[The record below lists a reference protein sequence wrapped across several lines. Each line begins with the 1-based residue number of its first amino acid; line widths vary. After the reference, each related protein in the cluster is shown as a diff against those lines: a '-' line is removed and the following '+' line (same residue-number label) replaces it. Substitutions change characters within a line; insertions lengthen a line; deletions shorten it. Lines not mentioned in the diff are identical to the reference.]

1 MPCPYRYVSQ
11 RALEAASIRRDI
23 RRCVGEPVTC
33 AGIPAYIQGA
43 SSLPLPEGRKRM
55 IAVPSRQP
63 EGRPPPRSRRRPW
76 TVSIHL
82 AVSALVLTTILLTAA
97 ASSLLWWRTAEAT
110 SRQLAS
116 TINEQ
121 IVAAVRKE
129 VSAIVGEAAAAHTA
143 IRTLFLQNVLDTREA
158 DKREF
163 VFLSQLQ
170 SHATISW
177 VAFGWPD
184 GSFFAAHKLGD
195 GHLEMMEI
203 SLTDHPGQRRID
215 EYAVIPGDIEFEQ
228 RQFVLTDF
236 RIVDQAWFKTGM
248 GAKGPQ
254 WFKVLDHPIGQ
265 RPSIAFAGPIDVYQ
279 ERQGVLAIIIEY
291 TRFAH
296 FLAQLEVGRT
306 GTAFI
311 FDGSGELIAA
321 PDKEADELHPARS
334 QEALLPLARMV
345 LAQAGNED
353 RKETWRR
360 RLTSQGEAYEVALSP
375 LPFPGWSLATVIPE
389 AEFLGPVETTLH
401 RLIIGLA
408 AGALLAALLSAM
420 LARSVIAAPLAR
432 VVGEIRHVES
442 FALDRV
448 RRHPSRL
455 AEISSLSGAIAE
467 MAAGLSAFR
476 KFIPADL
483 VRSLLRQ
490 GVEAKPGGSIQELTV
505 MFIDVAG
512 FTGLSER
519 MGDRVVPLLT
529 GYLDLASD
537 IIDANGGTIDK
548 FIGDAVMA
556 FWGAPTPQ
564 QDHAVLCCR
573 AALAIGEALEKS
585 GLADDQGK
593 QLQIRIGIN
602 SGRMLVGNIG
612 SELRL
617 NYTVI
622 GDVVNVASRLEGA
635 NKHCGT
641 QVLIGAE
648 TVSLIRDAFIVR
660 EIDSIAVYGRTEGLA
675 VYELISPTEVSGENR
690 AWIADYEEGLSRYRR
705 RDFSGAIIHFTAV
718 LRGRP
723 HDRPASLL
731 LERCRR
737 LQQTGVNEEW
747 SAVAALN
754 SK

>member
-1 MPCPYRYVSQ
+1 V
-11 RALEAASIRRDI
+11 
-23 RRCVGEPVTC
+23 
-33 AGIPAYIQGA
+33 
-43 SSLPLPEGRKRM
+43 

-63 EGRPPPRSRRRPW
+63 DGGPPPRSAGRPR

-129 VSAIVGEAAAAHTA
+129 VSAIVGEARAAHTA
-143 IRTLFLQNVLDTREA
+143 IRTLFLQNVLNTREA

-195 GHLEMMEI
+195 DHLEMMEI
-203 SLTDHPGQRRID
+203 SPTDHPGQRRID

-228 RQFVLTDF
+228 RQFVPTDF
-236 RIVDQAWFKTGM
+236 RVVDQAWFKTGI
-248 GAKGPQ
+248 GAEGPQ

-291 TRFAH
+291 TRLAH

-311 FDGSGELIAA
+311 FDDSGELIAA
-321 PDKEADELHPARS
+321 PDKEADELHPARG
-334 QEALLPLARMV
+334 QETLLPLARMV
-345 LAQAGNED
+345 LAQAGGED
-353 RKETWRR
+353 RKQAWRR
-360 RLTSQGEAYEVALSP
+360 RLTSRGAAYEVALTP

-389 AEFLGPVETTLH
+389 AEFLGPVETTLR
-401 RLIIGLA
+401 RLILGLA

-420 LARSVIAAPLAR
+420 LVRSVIAAPLAR
-432 VVGEIRHVES
+432 VVGEIRHVEN
-442 FALDRV
+442 FELDRV

-483 VRSLLRQ
+483 VRSLLSQ

-505 MFIDVAG
+505 MFIDIVG

-519 MGDRVVPLLT
+519 MGDRVVPLLS
-529 GYLDLASD
+529 GYLGLASD
-537 IIDANGGTIDK
+537 IIDADGGTIDK

-564 QDHAVLCCR
+564 QDHALRCCR
-573 AALAIGEALEKS
+573 AVLAFRRALESS
-585 GLADDQGK
+585 GLADDQG
-593 QLQIRIGIN
+593 QALQIRIGIN
-602 SGRMLVGNIG
+602 SGPMLVGNIG
-612 SELRL
+612 SEVRL

-622 GDVVNVASRLEGA
+622 GDTVNVASRLEGA
-635 NKHCGT
+635 NKYYGT
-641 QVLIGAE
+641 QILMGGE
-648 TVSLIRDAFIVR
+648 TARLIRNAFMIR

-675 VYELISPTEVSGENR
+675 VYELIGLAEVSGENT
-690 AWIADYEEGLSRYRR
+690 AWIASYQEGLARYRR
-705 RDFSGAIIHFTAV
+705 RDFSGAIIQFEAT
-718 LRGRP
+718 LSGRP

-731 LERCRR
+731 LERCKR
-737 LQQTGVNEEW
+737 LQQSGVDERW
-747 SAVAALN
+747 SPVAALQA
-754 SK
+754 K

>member
-1 MPCPYRYVSQ
+1 
-11 RALEAASIRRDI
+11 
-23 RRCVGEPVTC
+23 
-33 AGIPAYIQGA
+33 
-43 SSLPLPEGRKRM
+43 M
-55 IAVPSRQP
+55 IAVPTLQP
-63 EGRPPPRSRRRPW
+63 DGHPPRAVGRPR
-76 TVSIHL
+76 TISIHL
-82 AVSALVLTTILLTAA
+82 AVSALVLTTILTTAA

-129 VSAIVGEAAAAHTA
+129 VSAIVDEARAAHTA

-195 GHLEMMEI
+195 DHLEMMEI

-215 EYAVIPGDIEFEQ
+215 QYAVIPGDIEFEQ
-228 RQFVLTDF
+228 RQFVPTDF
-236 RIVDQAWFKTGM
+236 QVTDQAWFKSGM
-248 GAKGPQ
+248 GKEGPR

-296 FLAQLEVGRT
+296 FLAQLEVGHT

-321 PDKEADELHPARS
+321 PDKEADELHPARG

-345 LAQAGNED
+345 LAQAGDEERNQA
-353 RKETWRR
+353 WRR
-360 RLTSQGEAYEVALSP
+360 RLTSQGEAYEVALTP
-375 LPFPGWSLATVIPE
+375 LPFPGWRLATVIPE
-389 AEFLGPVETTLH
+389 AEFLGPVETTLR
-401 RLIIGLA
+401 RLIVGLA
-408 AGALLAALLSAM
+408 AGALLAALLSAI
-420 LARSVIAAPLAR
+420 LVRSVIAGPLAR

-442 FALDRV
+442 FALAQV

-455 AEISSLSGAIAE
+455 TEISSLSGAIAE
-467 MAAGLSAFR
+467 MAAGLSAFG

-483 VRSLLRQ
+483 VRSLLSQ
-490 GVEAKPGGSIQELTV
+490 GVEAKPGGSMQELTV

-519 MGDRVVPLLT
+519 MGDRVVPLLSQ
-529 GYLDLASD
+529 YLDAASEV
-537 IIDANGGTIDK
+537 IVANGGTIDK

-556 FWGAPTPQ
+556 FWGAPTAQ
-564 QDHAVLCCR
+564 QDHAVRCCR
-573 AALAIGEALEKS
+573 AALGCRKAIEAA
-585 GLADDQGK
+585 GIRDDQGHA
-593 QLQIRIGIN
+593 LQIRIGIN

-622 GDVVNVASRLEGA
+622 GDAVNVASRLESA
-635 NKHCGT
+635 NKQYRT
-641 QVLIGAE
+641 LILIGAE
-648 TVSLIRDAFIVR
+648 TRRLIRDAFIVR
-660 EIDSIAVYGRTEGLA
+660 EIDSIVVYGRTEGLA
-675 VYELISPTEVSGENR
+675 VYELIGLAEEVGDENA
-690 AWIADYEEGLSRYRR
+690 AWIANYDEGLAKYRQ
-705 RDFSGAIIHFTAV
+705 RDFAGAIIYFEAV

-723 HDRPASLL
+723 YDRPASVL
-731 LERCRR
+731 LERCRQ
-737 LQQTGVNEEW
+737 LEHSGVEPEW
-747 SAVAALN
+747 QPIATL
-754 SK
+754 KTK

>member
-1 MPCPYRYVSQ
+1 
-11 RALEAASIRRDI
+11 
-23 RRCVGEPVTC
+23 
-33 AGIPAYIQGA
+33 
-43 SSLPLPEGRKRM
+43 
-55 IAVPSRQP
+55 
-63 EGRPPPRSRRRPW
+63 
-76 TVSIHL
+76 
-82 AVSALVLTTILLTAA
+82 
-97 ASSLLWWRTAEAT
+97 
-110 SRQLAS
+110 
-116 TINEQ
+116 
-121 IVAAVRKE
+121 
-129 VSAIVGEAAAAHTA
+129 
-143 IRTLFLQNVLDTREA
+143 
-158 DKREF
+158 
-163 VFLSQLQ
+163 
-170 SHATISW
+170 
-177 VAFGWPD
+177 
-184 GSFFAAHKLGD
+184 
-195 GHLEMMEI
+195 MMEI
-203 SLTDHPGQRRID
+203 SLTDHPGRRRID

-228 RQFVLTDF
+228 RQFVPTDF
-236 RIVDQAWFKTGM
+236 RVVDQAWFKTSM

-265 RPSIAFAGPIDVYQ
+265 RPSIAFASPIDVYQ

-291 TRFAH
+291 TRLAH

-345 LAQAGNED
+345 LARAGNED
-353 RKETWRR
+353 RKEAWRR

-389 AEFLGPVETTLH
+389 AEFLGPVETTLR

-408 AGALLAALLSAM
+408 AGALLAAFLSAM

-442 FALDRV
+442 FALDQV

-512 FTGLSER
+512 FTRLSER

-529 GYLDLASD
+529 GYLDLASE

-573 AALAIGEALEKS
+573 AALAIGEALENS

-593 QLQIRIGIN
+593 PLQIRIGIN

-641 QVLIGAE
+641 QILIGAE
-648 TVSLIRDAFIVR
+648 TASLIRDAFIIR

-675 VYELISPTEVSGENR
+675 VYELISPTEVSGEDT
-690 AWIADYEEGLSRYRR
+690 AWIADYKEGLSRYRC
-705 RDFSGAIIHFTAV
+705 RDFLGAIIHFKAV

-723 HDRPASLL
+723 LDRPASLL
-731 LERCRR
+731 LDRCKR
-737 LQQTGVNEEW
+737 LQQSGVGEEW
-747 SAVAALN
+747 SPVAALN

>member
-1 MPCPYRYVSQ
+1 M
-11 RALEAASIRRDI
+11 
-23 RRCVGEPVTC
+23 
-33 AGIPAYIQGA
+33 
-43 SSLPLPEGRKRM
+43 KM

-63 EGRPPPRSRRRPW
+63 LDRTKPGSAAGPL
-76 TVSIHL
+76 TVSIGL
-82 AVSALVLTTILLTAA
+82 AVSALVLMAILLTAA

-129 VSAIVGEAAAAHTA
+129 VSAIVSEAVAAHTA
-143 IRTLFLQNVLDTREA
+143 VRTLFLQNVLNTREA

-170 SHATISW
+170 SQADISW

-184 GSFFAAHKLGD
+184 NSFFAAHKLGD

-203 SLTDHPGQRRID
+203 SLTDHPGQRRVD
-215 EYAVIPGDIEFEQ
+215 EYAVIPGDIEFET
-228 RQFVLTDF
+228 RQFVPTDF
-236 RIVDQAWFKTGM
+236 RVVDQPWFKT
-248 GAKGPQ
+248 AIKADGPQ
-254 WFKVLDHPIGQ
+254 WSRVIDHPIGQ
-265 RPSIAFAGPIDVYQ
+265 RRSIAFAGPIDVYQ

-291 TRFAH
+291 TRLAH

-311 FDGSGELIAA
+311 FDDGGELIAA
-321 PDKEADELHPARS
+321 PDKDADELHPVMS
-334 QEALLPLARMV
+334 QEALLPMAKMV
-345 LAQAGNED
+345 LTEAGD
-353 RKETWRR
+353 AGRKDAWRQ
-360 RLTSQGEAYEVALSP
+360 RLTSRGAAYEVALTP
-375 LPFPGWSLATVIPE
+375 LPFPGWRLATVIPE
-389 AEFLGPVETTLH
+389 AEFLGPVETTLR
-401 RLIIGLA
+401 RLIGGLA

-420 LARSVIAAPLAR
+420 LARSVIAVPLAR
-432 VVGEIRHVES
+432 VVGEIRHVEN
-442 FALDRV
+442 FALEEV

-519 MGDRVVPLLT
+519 MGDRVVPLLS
-529 GYLDLASD
+529 GYLNLASE
-537 IIDANGGTIDK
+537 IIDANAGTIDK

-556 FWGAPTPQ
+556 FWGAPTAQ
-564 QDHAVLCCR
+564 DDHALRCCR
-573 AALAIGEALEKS
+573 AALAIRDALGS
-585 GLADDQGK
+585 AGLTDDQGMP
-593 QLQIRIGIN
+593 LQIRIGIN

-622 GDVVNVASRLEGA
+622 GDAVNVASRLESA
-635 NKHCGT
+635 NKQYGT
-641 QVLIGAE
+641 QILIGTE
-648 TVSLIRDAFIVR
+648 TKRLIGDAFLTR

-675 VYELISPTEVSGENR
+675 VYELIGLAEVSGENTD
-690 AWIADYEEGLSRYRR
+690 WIASYEEALSRYRR
-705 RDFSGAIIHFTAV
+705 RDFSGAIIHFKAV
-718 LRGRP
+718 LSRCP
-723 HDRPASLL
+723 NDLPASMLL
-731 LERCRR
+731 DRCRR
-737 LQQTGVNEEW
+737 LQQSGVDQEW
-747 SAVAALN
+747 SSVATLKA
-754 SK
+754 K

>member
-1 MPCPYRYVSQ
+1 
-11 RALEAASIRRDI
+11 
-23 RRCVGEPVTC
+23 
-33 AGIPAYIQGA
+33 
-43 SSLPLPEGRKRM
+43 
-55 IAVPSRQP
+55 
-63 EGRPPPRSRRRPW
+63 
-76 TVSIHL
+76 
-82 AVSALVLTTILLTAA
+82 VLTAILLTAA
-97 ASSLLWWRTAEAT
+97 ASSLLWWRTAENT

-195 GHLEMMEI
+195 ERLEMMEI
-203 SLTDHPGQRRID
+203 SLTDHFGERRID
-215 EYAVIPGDIEFEQ
+215 EYAVIPGDIEFEK
-228 RQFVLTDF
+228 REFVPTDF
-236 RIVDQAWFKTGM
+236 RVVDQAWFKTGM
-248 GAKGPQ
+248 GAEGPQ
-254 WFKVLDHPIGQ
+254 WFKVLDHAIGQ

-291 TRFAH
+291 TRFAN

-321 PDKEADELHPARS
+321 PDKEADELHPARR
-334 QEALLPLARMV
+334 QEALLPLAQMV
-345 LAQAGNED
+345 LSQAPAGD
-353 RKETWRR
+353 KEGKEAWRR
-360 RLTSQGEAYEVALSP
+360 RLTSQGEAYEVALTP

-389 AEFLGPVETTLH
+389 AEFLGPVETTLR
-401 RLIIGLA
+401 RLIVGLA

-432 VVGEIRHVES
+432 VVGEIRHVEN
-442 FALDRV
+442 FELDRV

-467 MAAGLSAFR
+467 MAAGLSAFG

-483 VRSLLRQ
+483 VRSLLSQ
-490 GVEAKPGGSIQELTV
+490 GVEAKPGGSIKELTV

-519 MGDRVVPLLT
+519 MGDRVVPLLSR
-529 GYLDLASD
+529 YLDAVSEV
-537 IIDANGGTIDK
+537 IVANGGTIDK

-556 FWGAPTPQ
+556 FWGAPRAQ
-564 QDHAVLCCR
+564 QDHAVRCRR
-573 AALAIGEALEKS
+573 AALACSRAMEAA
-585 GLADDQGK
+585 GIDDDQGHP
-593 QLQIRIGIN
+593 LQIRIGIN

-622 GDVVNVASRLEGA
+622 GDAVNVASRLEGA
-635 NKHCGT
+635 SKQYGT
-641 QVLIGAE
+641 QILIGAE
-648 TVSLIRDAFIVR
+648 TERLICDVFTIR
-660 EIDSIAVYGRTEGLA
+660 EIDNIAVYGRMEGLA
-675 VYELISPTEVSGENR
+675 VYELIGLAEAKGENR
-690 AWIADYEEGLSRYRR
+690 DWITSYEEGLSRYRH
-705 RDFSGAIIHFTAV
+705 RDFSGAVLHFEAV
-718 LRGRP
+718 LGMRP
-723 HDRPASLL
+723 HDGPASLL
-731 LERCRR
+731 IERCKR
-737 LQQTGVNEEW
+737 LQQPGVDQEW
-747 SAVAALN
+747 SPVSAL
-754 SK
+754 KTK

>member
-1 MPCPYRYVSQ
+1 
-11 RALEAASIRRDI
+11 
-23 RRCVGEPVTC
+23 
-33 AGIPAYIQGA
+33 
-43 SSLPLPEGRKRM
+43 M
-55 IAVPSRQP
+55 IAVPSR
-63 EGRPPPRSRRRPW
+63 EHDDRPPPRSAGRPW
-76 TVSIHL
+76 AVSIGL
-82 AVSALVLTTILLTAA
+82 AVSALVLTAILLTAA
-97 ASSLLWWRTAEAT
+97 ASSLLWWRTAENT

-195 GHLEMMEI
+195 ERLEMMEI
-203 SLTDHPGQRRID
+203 SLTDHFGQRRID
-215 EYAVIPGDIEFEQ
+215 EYAVIPGDIEFEK
-228 RQFVLTDF
+228 REFVPTDF
-236 RIVDQAWFKTGM
+236 RVVDQAWFKTGM
-248 GAKGPQ
+248 GAEGPQ

-291 TRFAH
+291 TRFAN

-321 PDKEADELHPARS
+321 PDKEADELHPARH
-334 QEALLPLARMV
+334 QETLLPLARMV
-345 LAQAGNED
+345 LSQAPAGD
-353 RKETWRR
+353 KKEAWRR
-360 RLTSQGEAYEVALSP
+360 RLTSQGEAYEVALTP

-389 AEFLGPVETTLH
+389 AEFLGPVETTLR
-401 RLIIGLA
+401 RLIVGLA

-432 VVGEIRHVES
+432 VVGEIRHVEN
-442 FALDRV
+442 FELDKV

-467 MAAGLSAFR
+467 MAAGLSAFG

-483 VRSLLRQ
+483 VRSLLSQ
-490 GVEAKPGGSIQELTV
+490 GVEAKPGGSIKELTV

-519 MGDRVVPLLT
+519 LGDRVVPLLSR
-529 GYLDLASD
+529 YLDAVSEVVV
-537 IIDANGGTIDK
+537 ANGGTIDK

-556 FWGAPTPQ
+556 FWGAPTAQ
-564 QDHAVLCCR
+564 QDHAVRCCR
-573 AALAIGEALEKS
+573 AALACGEALK
-585 GLADDQGK
+585 AADINDDQGHP
-593 QLQIRIGIN
+593 LQIRIGIN

-622 GDVVNVASRLEGA
+622 GDAVNVASRLEGA
-635 NKHCGT
+635 SKQYGT
-641 QVLIGAE
+641 QILIGAE
-648 TVSLIRDAFIVR
+648 TACLISNAFTIR
-660 EIDSIAVYGRTEGLA
+660 EIDNIAVFGRTEGLA
-675 VYELISPTEVSGENR
+675 VYELIGLADVKDENGD
-690 AWIADYEEGLSRYRR
+690 WIASYEEGLSRYRH
-705 RDFSGAIIHFTAV
+705 RDFSGAIVHFEAV
-718 LRGRP
+718 LGVRP
-723 HDRPASLL
+723 NDRPASLL
-731 LERCRR
+731 LDRCRR
-737 LQQTGVNEEW
+737 LQQSGVDEEW
-747 SAVAALN
+747 SPVAAL
-754 SK
+754 KAK

>member
-1 MPCPYRYVSQ
+1 MN
-11 RALEAASIRRDI
+11 
-23 RRCVGEPVTC
+23 
-33 AGIPAYIQGA
+33 
-43 SSLPLPEGRKRM
+43 
-55 IAVPSRQP
+55 AVL
-63 EGRPPPRSRRRPW
+63 PRSATESLRRPAAAKTL
-76 TVSIHL
+76 TVSIRL
-82 AVSALVLTTILLTAA
+82 AVSALVLTAILLTAA
-97 ASSLLWWRTAEAT
+97 ASSLLWWRTAESI

-129 VSAIVGEAAAAHTA
+129 VSAIVDEARAAHTA

-170 SHATISW
+170 SQATISW

-203 SLTDHPGQRRID
+203 SKTDRPGQRRID
-215 EYAVIPGDIEFEQ
+215 EYQVIPGYIEFET
-228 RQFVLTDF
+228 RRFELSDFHVTD
-236 RIVDQAWFKTGM
+236 QNWFKTGM
-248 GAKGPQ
+248 RADGAQ
-254 WFKVLDHPIGQ
+254 WFDVVDHPIGP

-279 ERQGVLAIIIEY
+279 ERQGVLAVIIEH
-291 TRFAH
+291 TRLSR

-311 FDGSGELIAA
+311 LDGSGELIAA
-321 PDKEADELHPARS
+321 PDKDADELHPAHSRIDM
-334 QEALLPLARMV
+334 LPLARM
-345 LAQAGNED
+345 AMNEAGHEGRNEAS
-353 RKETWRR
+353 RH
-360 RLTSQGEAYEVALSP
+360 RLSLDGAAYEVALTP
-375 LPFPGWSLATVIPE
+375 LPFPGWSLVTVIPE
-389 AEFLGPVETTLH
+389 AEFLGAVETTLR

-408 AGALLAALLSAM
+408 VGALLAAILSAM

-442 FALDRV
+442 FALDQV
-448 RRHPSRL
+448 RRHPSRV

-476 KFIPADL
+476 KYIPADL

-490 GVEAKPGGSIQELTV
+490 GVEAKPGGSIQDLTV

-519 MGDRVVPLLT
+519 MGDRVVPLLSR
-529 GYLDLASD
+529 YLDAASEVTV
-537 IIDANGGTIDK
+537 AHGGTIDK

-556 FWGAPTPQ
+556 FWGAPTAQ
-564 QDHAVLCCR
+564 SEHALLCCR
-573 AALAIGEALEKS
+573 AALACRSAIEAA
-585 GLADDQGK
+585 GVNDDHGHP
-593 QLQIRIGIN
+593 LQIRIGIN

-622 GDVVNVASRLEGA
+622 GDAVNVASRLESA
-635 NKHCGT
+635 NKHYNT
-641 QVLIGAE
+641 QILIGAE
-648 TVSLIRDAFIVR
+648 TKRLIGDDLVTR
-660 EIDSIAVYGRTEGLA
+660 ELDSIAVYGRTEGLA
-675 VYELISPTEVSGENR
+675 VHELIGL
-690 AWIADYEEGLSRYRR
+690 AEE
-705 RDFSGAIIHFTAV
+705 AT
-718 LRGRP
+718 P
-723 HDRPASLL
+723 
-731 LERCRR
+731 E
-737 LQQTGVNEEW
+737 Q
-747 SAVAALN
+747 
-754 SK
+754 SKW

>member
-1 MPCPYRYVSQ
+1 M
-11 RALEAASIRRDI
+11 L
-23 RRCVGEPVTC
+23 TF
-33 AGIPAYIQGA
+33 
-43 SSLPLPEGRKRM
+43 LPLICQFGGALFSHPFEREIVRFGALK
-55 IAVPSRQP
+55 PSFNVLRRSQEASMNP
-63 EGRPPPRSRRRPW
+63 VPPPSAFQRLRLPAAKTL
-76 TVSIHL
+76 TVSIRL
-82 AVSALVLTTILLTAA
+82 AVSALVLTAILLTAA
-97 ASSLLWWRTAEAT
+97 GSSLLWWRTAESI

-129 VSAIVGEAAAAHTA
+129 VSAIVDEARAAHTA

-170 SHATISW
+170 SQATISW

-203 SLTDHPGQRRID
+203 SKTDHRGERRVD
-215 EYAVIPGDIEFEQ
+215 EYQVIPGDIEFES
-228 RQFVLTDF
+228 RRFEPTDF
-236 RIVDQAWFKTGM
+236 RVVGQNWFRAGM
-248 GAKGPQ
+248 KVNGPQ
-254 WFKVLDHPIGQ
+254 WFRVADHAVGP

-279 ERQGVLAIIIEY
+279 ERQGVLAIMIEY
-291 TRFAH
+291 TRLSR

-311 FDGSGELIAA
+311 LDNSGELIAA
-321 PDKEADELHPARS
+321 PDKDADELHPAHSRMDM
-334 QEALLPLARMV
+334 LPLARMA
-345 LAQAGNED
+345 LTGAGEEG
-353 RKETWRR
+353 RKEAWRR
-360 RLTSQGEAYEVALSP
+360 RLTLGGAAYEVALTP

-389 AEFLGPVETTLH
+389 AEFLGPVETTLR

-408 AGALLAALLSAM
+408 IGALLAALVSAM
-420 LARSVIAAPLAR
+420 LARAVIAAPLAL

-442 FALDRV
+442 FRLDQV

-455 AEISSLSGAIAE
+455 AEIATLSGAIAE

-483 VRSLLRQ
+483 VRLLLHR
-490 GVEAKPGGSIQELTV
+490 GVEAKPGGSMQDLTV

-519 MGDRVVPLLT
+519 LGDRVVPLLSRF
-529 GYLDLASD
+529 LDIASEV
-537 IIDANGGTIDK
+537 IVTHGGTIDK

-556 FWGAPTPQ
+556 FWGAPTAQ
-564 QDHAVLCCR
+564 AEHALLCCH
-573 AALAIGEALEKS
+573 AALACREAIEAAGVK
-585 GLADDQGK
+585 DDHGHP
-593 QLQIRIGIN
+593 LQIRIGIN
-602 SGRMLVGNIG
+602 SGLMLVGNIG

-622 GDVVNVASRLEGA
+622 GDAVNVASRLEGA
-635 NKHCGT
+635 SKQYGT
-641 QVLIGAE
+641 QILIGSRTAD
-648 TVSLIRDAFIVR
+648 LIRHAFIVR
-660 EIDSIAVYGRTEGLA
+660 EIDKIAVCGRAEGLA
-675 VYELISPTEVSGENR
+675 VYELIGSMQDIKQEDA
-690 AWIADYEEGLSRYRR
+690 AWIASYEEGLSRYRG
-705 RDFSGAIIHFTAV
+705 RDFLGAITLFEAV
-718 LRGRP
+718 LRAHP

-731 LERCRR
+731 LEHSRHLEQSGAGR
-737 LQQTGVNEEW
+737 EW
-747 SAVAALN
+747 QAISIL
-754 SK
+754 KTK